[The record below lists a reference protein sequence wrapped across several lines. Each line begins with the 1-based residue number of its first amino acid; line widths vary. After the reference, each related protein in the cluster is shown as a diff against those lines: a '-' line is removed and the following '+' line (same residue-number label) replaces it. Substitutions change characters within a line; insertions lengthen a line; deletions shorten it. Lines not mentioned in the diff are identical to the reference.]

1 MRAQLLPGHHSHT
14 APHTTLSSVDM
25 VTTDIIQL
33 TAELRHINGIQMAGD
48 KVFNPDTDIFST
60 SGKNKRKHSLLS
72 ASHAQWHR
80 TTGPEPGSGET
91 SQERSGGLP
100 DRILTESESA
110 DQLLQTNANRWGVAN
125 VLRRVGRPG
134 KHRFAG

>member
-48 KVFNPDTDIFST
+48 KVLIQTQT
-60 SGKNKRKHSLLS
+60 SS
-72 ASHAQWHR
+72 ALAAR
-80 TTGPEPGSGET
+80 TRENTPY
-91 SQERSGGLP
+91 
-100 DRILTESESA
+100 
-110 DQLLQTNANRWGVAN
+110 
-125 VLRRVGRPG
+125 
-134 KHRFAG
+134 